1 MNWCDFI
8 IASIIIYFAINGFV
22 TGFILSITKLI
33 ALITAFIVS
42 IKYSSALTDYIV
54 VYWKLDE
61 KMMSLFNTLLCF
73 FIPEDFSEK
82 IYIQQSSI
90 LNDFKNL
97 LPQFSNI
104 IDEINKTALNT
115 VDEVH
120 HQVINTVSYV
130 LAHSLIVAMSF
141 LAILIA
147 TYLTIKFIGKIL
159 DKLIGGTVLLPFN
172 RIAGMVFGVIRGF
185 LIIVI
190 ATALLIPLRFF
201 GLDAEKGSILSDI
214 NESYFINLVF
224 EILTKLE
231 WSIWN
236 LLSLQKT
243 LFA

>member
-1 MNWCDFI
+1 M
-8 IASIIIYFAINGFV
+8 
-22 TGFILSITKLI
+22 
-33 ALITAFIVS
+33 ITAFIVS
-42 IKYSSALTDYIV
+42 LKYSSALADYIV

-61 KMMSLFNTLLCF
+61 KMISLFNTLLCF
-73 FIPEDFSEK
+73 LIPEDFSEK

-115 VDEVH
+115 VDEVR
-120 HQVINTVSYV
+120 HQVINTISYV
-130 LAHSLIVAMSF
+130 LAHSLIVVMSF

-172 RIAGMVFGVIRGF
+172 RIAGMVFGAIRGF

-224 EILTKLE
+224 EILTKLD
-231 WSIWN
+231 WSIW
-236 LLSLQKT
+236 SI
-243 LFA
+243 

>member
-1 MNWCDFI
+1 M
-8 IASIIIYFAINGFV
+8 
-22 TGFILSITKLI
+22 
-33 ALITAFIVS
+33 
-42 IKYSSALTDYIV
+42 
-54 VYWKLDE
+54 
-61 KMMSLFNTLLCF
+61 
-73 FIPEDFSEK
+73 
-82 IYIQQSSI
+82 
-90 LNDFKNL
+90 

-120 HQVINTVSYV
+120 HQGIGTISYV

-159 DKLIGGTVLLPFN
+159 DKLIGRTVLLPFN

-190 ATALLIPLRFF
+190 ATALLIHLRFF

>member
-8 IASIIIYFAINGFV
+8 IASIIIYFAIKGFV

-61 KMMSLFNTLLCF
+61 KMISLFNTLLCF

-172 RIAGMVFGVIRGF
+172 RIAGMVFGAIHGF

-224 EILTKLE
+224 EILTKLD
-231 WSIWN
+231 WSIW
-236 LLSLQKT
+236 SI
-243 LFA
+243 

>member
-8 IASIIIYFAINGFV
+8 IAFIIIYFAINGFV

-54 VYWKLDE
+54 VCWKLDE

-231 WSIWN
+231 WSIW
-236 LLSLQKT
+236 SI
-243 LFA
+243 

>member
-8 IASIIIYFAINGFV
+8 IASIIIYFAINGFF

-33 ALITAFIVS
+33 ALITAFVVS

-54 VYWKLDE
+54 VCWKLDE
-61 KMMSLFNTLLCF
+61 KLMSLFNTLLF
-73 FIPEDFSEK
+73 FLIPEDFYEK
-82 IYIQQSSI
+82 IYIQESSV
-90 LNDFKNL
+90 LDDFKNL

-115 VDEVH
+115 VDKVH
-120 HQVINTVSYV
+120 HQVIDTISCA
-130 LAHSLIVAMSF
+130 LAHSLIAAVSF

-147 TYLTIKFIGKIL
+147 TYLTIKFIGRVL
-159 DKLIGGTVLLPFN
+159 DKLIGRTVLLPFN